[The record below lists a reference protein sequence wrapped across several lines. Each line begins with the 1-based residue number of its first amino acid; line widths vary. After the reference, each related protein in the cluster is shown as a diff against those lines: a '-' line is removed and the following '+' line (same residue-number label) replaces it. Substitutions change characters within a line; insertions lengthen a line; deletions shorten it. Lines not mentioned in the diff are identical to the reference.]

1 MGISGLNAQITM
13 KFALVF
19 ALPPSSPVS
28 QRPSLRLRLTPLSS
42 TPMVL
47 IHTLTPDSTTDMLD
61 TTLVTLTLT
70 TTARDLLMLRLSLRL
85 RLIRGWLMV
94 MVTHMLTEDT
104 DTDTDTLMLT
114 TATSTA
120 RGPLMPSPRLMLMP
134 TMVSMD
140 WVTTDWDT
148 ELTDTDTP
156 MLTTATTTA
165 RGPLTPSLRLMP
177 MPTMATMAT
186 PGPTDT
192 DTDTDWDTEDTTGD
206 KFSGPEVQSRSSKR
220 TSLLVI

>member
-1 MGISGLNAQITM
+1 MG
-13 KFALVF
+13 
-19 ALPPSSPVS
+19 
-28 QRPSLRLRLTPLSS
+28 
-42 TPMVL
+42 VL

-61 TTLVTLTLT
+61 TTLLT

-94 MVTHMLTEDT
+94 MVTHMLTE
-104 DTDTDTLMLT
+104 TDTLMFT
-114 TATSTA
+114 DTTA

-148 ELTDTDTP
+148 ELTDTDTL

-165 RGPLTPSLRLMP
+165 RGPLTLSLRLMP

>member
-1 MGISGLNAQITM
+1 MGVT
-13 KFALVF
+13 
-19 ALPPSSPVS
+19 
-28 QRPSLRLRLTPLSS
+28 
-42 TPMVL
+42 
-47 IHTLTPDSTTDMLD
+47 HTL
-61 TTLVTLTLT
+61 

-104 DTDTDTLMLT
+104 DTELTDTPDTLMLT
-114 TATSTA
+114 TESTTA

-134 TMVSMD
+134 TMVSMAMD
-140 WVTTDWDT
+140 WDTTDWDT

-156 MLTTATTTA
+156 LLTTATTMA

-186 PGPTDT
+186 PGPTLT
-192 DTDTDWDTEDTTGD
+192 DTEDTGDTEDTTGD
-206 KFSGPEVQSRSSKR
+206 KFSGPEVQSKNSKR
-220 TSLLVI
+220 